1 MTDPVNPISALLE
14 KLLARPDVELV
25 EHRVTHDE
33 YARVATGR
41 ARIHLVWHH
50 HKTRSSISPGFGSG
64 VRYLTFAY
72 AVACYVAGEV
82 VDPLQGVAGEIDFI
96 VDHLDVIRAIC
107 EDEDSWV
114 EFSRTTDRLLGLPD
128 LYS

>member
-1 MTDPVNPISALLE
+1 M
-14 KLLARPDVELV
+14 
-25 EHRVTHDE
+25 
-33 YARVATGR
+33 
-41 ARIHLVWHH
+41 
-50 HKTRSSISPGFGSG
+50 
-64 VRYLTFAY
+64 
-72 AVACYVAGEV
+72 
-82 VDPLQGVAGEIDFI
+82 AGEIDFI